1 MMPLR
6 ASRSRAGFKH
16 ELRLMLE
23 GQGPQACKNI
33 LESPDNGARIREH
46 AEYCPECGDIV
57 RELYGGEPIPVRPE
71 PHIL

>member
-1 MMPLR
+1 
-6 ASRSRAGFKH
+6 
-16 ELRLMLE
+16 MLE

-46 AEYCPECGDIV
+46 AAHCLVCGDIV
-57 RELYGGEPIPVRPE
+57 RELYGGEPIPVRSE